1 MNSRDLQKKGQAFF
15 KKNRKTVARVV
26 HHIPAPPLIHLI
38 FDVAFPRV
46 VSRREY
52 KKFKGV
58 RTDFQFTFSEMPG
71 RKSWVLEIDDGKVRV
86 TRGEKDFPH
95 MVINASA
102 RDFIDLT
109 SGYLSETT
117 AMMSGRLAVNGGPA
131 TKLKM
136 VMGLFG

>member
-1 MNSRDLQKKGQAFF
+1 MNPKDLQKKSQTFF
-15 KKNRKTVARVV
+15 KKNRKTVARIM
-26 HHIPAPPLIHLI
+26 HYIPAPPLIHLI
-38 FDVAFPRV
+38 FDVTFPRMV
-46 VSRREY
+46 AKRNY

-58 RTDFQFTFSEMPG
+58 HTDFQFTFSEMPG

-86 TRGEKDFPH
+86 TRGEADYPH
-95 MVINASA
+95 MVINSSA

-109 SGYLSETT
+109 SGYLPETT

-131 TKLKM
+131 SKLKM

>member
-1 MNSRDLQKKGQAFF
+1 MNPKDLQKRSQAFF
-15 KKNRKTVARVV
+15 KKNRKTVARIM
-26 HHIPAPPLIHLI
+26 HYIPAPPMIHFV
-38 FDVAFPRV
+38 FDVSFPRM
-46 VSRREY
+46 VSRKTY

-58 RTDFQFTFSEMPG
+58 HTDFQFTFSEMPG

-86 TRGEKDFPH
+86 IRGEADNPH

-131 TKLKM
+131 SKLKM